1 MAINAAKING
11 IIITLAAFIPAST
24 TTKEAKTIKLLFTP
38 VKLANLLILLL
49 TISSQCK
56 AKGN

>member
-49 TISSQCK
+49 IIWP
-56 AKGN
+56 